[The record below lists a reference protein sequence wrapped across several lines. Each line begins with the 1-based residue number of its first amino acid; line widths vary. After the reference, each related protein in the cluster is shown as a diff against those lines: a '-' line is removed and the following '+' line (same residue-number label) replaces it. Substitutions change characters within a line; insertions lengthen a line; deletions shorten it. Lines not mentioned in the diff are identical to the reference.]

1 MDFLTNKMSLDA
13 SENCIKIEK
22 KNKTTK
28 PNVEH
33 HIEMQLILIDDYR
46 LLIVCTW

>member
-22 KNKTTK
+22 KKNNQTK
-28 PNVEH
+28 CRTSHRNAAYF
-33 HIEMQLILIDDYR
+33 DR
-46 LLIVCTW
+46 

>member
-22 KNKTTK
+22 KKKHNQTK
-28 PNVEH
+28 CRTSHRNAAYF
-33 HIEMQLILIDDYR
+33 DR
-46 LLIVCTW
+46 